1 MRRLE
6 KEKRG
11 GDLKGE
17 VEEKSS
23 EKTRADRLRK
33 RRGESQSFL
42 LGDADQESEARM
54 SKNALRT
61 GRRQAVDEDTK
72 SDSSFS
78 EDTIPPHH
86 FHLGQDVY
94 AAVTYF
100 ATMVQVH
107 LRLYKRDGNNR
118 LFPTKRGV
126 CFSPMLWQS
135 FVNQIEQINTSS
147 SVEETILIKDSLMIS
162 TVFY

>member
-1 MRRLE
+1 M
-6 KEKRG
+6 KRTFNSNNG
-11 GDLKGE
+11 SNKRVCFSE
-17 VEEKSS
+17 V
-23 EKTRADRLRK
+23 
-33 RRGESQSFL
+33 
-42 LGDADQESEARM
+42 
-54 SKNALRT
+54 
-61 GRRQAVDEDTK
+61 TK

-100 ATMVQVH
+100 ASMVQVH

-135 FVNQIEQINTSS
+135 FVNQIEQIDTSS

-162 TVFY
+162 TVFIENIPNIIFQRYFQKKIIQRSLYRGRVF